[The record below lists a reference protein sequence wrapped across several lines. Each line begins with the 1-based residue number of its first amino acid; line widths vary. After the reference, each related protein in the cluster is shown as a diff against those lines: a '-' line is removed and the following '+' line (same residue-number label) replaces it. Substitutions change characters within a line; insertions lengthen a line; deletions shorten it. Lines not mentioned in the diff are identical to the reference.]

1 MRSLQKLIGDLR
13 KDKDEARL
21 CYLLLGANTSE
32 PSVPMVDLVHR
43 LTRLDIALLKET
55 PRFSQIHMP
64 SSIPGVS
71 VLFPVPEERKSG
83 VMKQIQD
90 NMRGIE
96 KKLKQSEKKLES
108 IRRNLANPMFLSR
121 ASKEVCE
128 REKNDEVV
136 VASSIEVMK
145 KNLKDLEAL
154 CEFNHSS
161 VC

>member
-32 PSVPMVDLVHR
+32 PSAPMVDLVHR
-43 LTRLDIALLKET
+43 LALLKET

-145 KNLKDLEAL
+145 KNLKDLEEL